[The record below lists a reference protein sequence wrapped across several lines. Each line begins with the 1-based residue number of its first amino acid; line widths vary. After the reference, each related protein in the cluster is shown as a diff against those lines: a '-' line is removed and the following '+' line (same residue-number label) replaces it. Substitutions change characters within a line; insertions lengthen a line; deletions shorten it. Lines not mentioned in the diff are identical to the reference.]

1 MFSARKTKY
10 KKSWEVEF
18 AWIQPCKTDVFSV
31 LCRLCSK
38 MFSISGGGIAQVKI
52 HICRKLHISREKE
65 REGQCMFKK
74 YGDNALSIK
83 GTQINIATKDLIRKH
98 EIIRSLNCVKSNHS
112 FSSTNDDSEI
122 FKETFPNWKLLSNTK
137 NERPKQNTPFN
148 MAYIPF

>member
-38 MFSISGGGIAQVKI
+38 MFSISGGGIAQVNI

-98 EIIRSLNCVKSNHS
+98 EIIRSLNCVK
-112 FSSTNDDSEI
+112 
-122 FKETFPNWKLLSNTK
+122 
-137 NERPKQNTPFN
+137 
-148 MAYIPF
+148 